1 MAILYGTVERTKRN
15 LGLSSDD
22 VRSDVRLDQLLTDI
36 ADLINLRLKDAGV
49 VDPSTSVSTDP
60 TIDRIASELTA
71 AKFRMERHQDTREFG
86 FGGQRSSVRGTAW
99 DIAMMELQLWI
110 NITQGIGRASEA
122 TFELVKIEGQE
133 KVVHIHDDEYHY
145 GGH

>member
-1 MAILYGTVERTKRN
+1 MATLYGTVERVKRN
-15 LGLSSDD
+15 LGLASDD

-36 ADLINLRLKDAGV
+36 ADLINLRLKDSGV
-49 VDPSTSVSTDP
+49 VDPATTVSTDP
-60 TIDRIASELTA
+60 TIDRIASELTS

-86 FGGQRSSVRGTAW
+86 FGGSRTTVRGTAW

-110 NITQGIGRASEA
+110 NITQGIGRASES
-122 TFELVKIEGQE
+122 TFEMVKIEGKE
-133 KVVHIHDDEYHY
+133 KVIHIHDDEYHL